1 MTDGTKVIFEKT
13 DMDGDLVRVEYNDG
27 LISFT
32 SNDNRSF
39 VMVAEDA
46 PWVIGCLDIIIQ
58 RGKETA
64 S

>member
-13 DMDGDLVRVEYNDG
+13 DMDGDSVRVEYNDRV
-27 LISFT
+27 IRFT
-32 SNDNRSF
+32 LNDYPSF